1 MMFYPKWKLI
11 LPIGLLWAASIS
23 FAQVYVG
30 VHYPV
35 DILAGAMLGGMI
47 GFSMG
52 TILLASKTFRAWNS
66 GN

>member
-1 MMFYPKWKLI
+1 M
-11 LPIGLLWAASIS
+11 GLLWAASIS

-30 VHYPV
+30 VHYPI

-47 GFSMG
+47 GFIMG
-52 TILLASKTFRAWNS
+52 KILLASKTFGTWNP